1 MGELSDETAGVS
13 PRLAS
18 PRSSTRYR
26 CQLFYPG
33 HALILAL
40 GHDVGGAELT
50 SWSLVSRLTVW
61 YACSVCIVALV
72 PDTLFYEGLLR
83 LGLLTVVPGAVL
95 LIYVGN
101 RMTQRG
107 LQPLIQMT
115 EMMQL
120 AQRLLGAL
128 QNLYRPEGFN
138 IGMNLGQAA
147 GAGIREHFH
156 LHVVPRWTGDSN
168 FTTVVGET
176 RVLPEELSRT
186 YERLKSV
193 L

>member
-1 MGELSDETAGVS
+1 MDYLWS
-13 PRLAS
+13 PWRYDYLAS
-18 PRSSTRYR
+18 GATKPPTCVFCIGDDPSHDPERLVVFRGTHNFIILN
-26 CQLFYPG
+26 LFPYTSG
-33 HALILAL
+33 H
-40 GHDVGGAELT
+40 VM
-50 SWSLVSRLTVW
+50 
-61 YACSVCIVALV
+61 VAPYEHL
-72 PDTLFYEGLLR
+72 DTL
-83 LGLLTVVPGAVL
+83 AVAK
-95 LIYVGN
+95 
-101 RMTQRG
+101 TE
-107 LQPLIQMT
+107 QMT

-128 QNLYRPEGFN
+128 QKLYRPEGFN